1 MTATFILSIMN
12 KIIAFA
18 LAAAIAVPLA
28 AQQDRA
34 PFVLDNGQ
42 SFYRL
47 DDAVRAVAGG
57 DGVITIA
64 PGTYPECAVV
74 ERGRLT
80 LRAAKPGTA
89 IFDGGT
95 CEGKAT
101 IVTRADEL
109 RIEGLVFQNIRVPD
123 RNGAGIRLE
132 RGDLVV
138 TNSLFRNSEQGILT
152 ANDPQGAITIDKST
166 FSGLGGCPNGQCS
179 HSIYIGD
186 YGKLTV
192 TRSRFERG
200 TGGHYVKTRA
210 AVVDVRDSS
219 FDDTRG
225 KATNYMIDLSAGAT
239 GVISGNVFVQGR
251 DKENYSALIAVAPEA
266 RSNRSAGLQIA
277 GNDAS
282 IAPGIDRAT
291 VFVADWSRERLNI
304 GANKIGPG
312 IKAFESR

>member
-1 MTATFILSIMN
+1 MN
-12 KIIAFA
+12 KLALIALVAFVAAPIAAQSARPPFA
-18 LAAAIAVPLA
+18 L
-28 AQQDRA
+28 D
-34 PFVLDNGQ
+34 DGQ
-42 SFYRL
+42 FFYRL
-47 DDAVRAVAGG
+47 DDAVRAANGG
-57 DGVITIA
+57 DAVITIA

-80 LRAAKPGTA
+80 LRAEKAGTA

-291 VFVADWSRERLNI
+291 VFVADWSREPLKI

>member
-1 MTATFILSIMN
+1 MN
-12 KIIAFA
+12 RLTLFA
-18 LAAAIAVPLA
+18 LATIIAAPIT
-28 AQQDRA
+28 AQSDRP
-34 PFVLDNGQ
+34 PFVLDDGQ

-47 DDAVRAVAGG
+47 DDAVRAAGG
-57 DGVITIA
+57 GDAVITIA
-64 PGTYPECAVV
+64 SGRYPECAVV

-80 LRAAKPGTA
+80 LRAAQPGTA
-89 IFDGGT
+89 IFDGGA

-101 IVTRADEL
+101 IVTRGDEL
-109 RIEGLVFQNIRVPD
+109 RIEGLVFQNIKVPD

-132 RGDLVV
+132 RGDLIVSD
-138 TNSLFRNSEQGILT
+138 TLFRNSEQGILT
-152 ANDPQGAITIDKST
+152 ANDPQGSISIDKST

-186 YGKLTV
+186 YGKLSV

-225 KATNYMIDLSAGAT
+225 RATNYMIDLSAGAT
-239 GVISGNVFVQGR
+239 GTITGNVFVQGK

-266 RSNRSAGLQIA
+266 RSNRSAGLEIA
-277 GNDAS
+277 NNDAS

-291 VFVADWSRERLNI
+291 VFVADWSREPLKIGTNRL
-304 GANKIGPG
+304 GPG
-312 IKAFESR
+312 IKAFEAR